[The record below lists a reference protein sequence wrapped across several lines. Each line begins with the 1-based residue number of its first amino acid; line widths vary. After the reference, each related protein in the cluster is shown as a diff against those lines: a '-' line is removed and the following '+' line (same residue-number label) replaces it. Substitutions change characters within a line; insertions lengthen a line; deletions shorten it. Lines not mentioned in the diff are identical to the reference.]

1 MKSAPKFV
9 DSKGKAII
17 EPKGKGKDKEE
28 RKQEG
33 GQVMSPEQV
42 EKIDPQGLFR
52 DEVSR
57 VLKEHWNIAEPLK
70 VQNIK
75 LEKTSTFFVKAPDG
89 KQTADGE
96 YTVQVRNL

>member
-33 GQVMSPEQV
+33 G
-42 EKIDPQGLFR
+42 
-52 DEVSR
+52 
-57 VLKEHWNIAEPLK
+57 
-70 VQNIK
+70 
-75 LEKTSTFFVKAPDG
+75 
-89 KQTADGE
+89 
-96 YTVQVRNL
+96 